1 MDLVLLITVG
11 GIARKENDRESKRT
25 GDTVKKQTSR
35 YLITLQ
41 CKCVDWTMIWYFQY
55 EAGFPLL

>member
-25 GDTVKKQTSR
+25 GDTFKKQTFR
-35 YLITLQ
+35 DFITL
-41 CKCVDWTMIWYFQY
+41 
-55 EAGFPLL
+55 